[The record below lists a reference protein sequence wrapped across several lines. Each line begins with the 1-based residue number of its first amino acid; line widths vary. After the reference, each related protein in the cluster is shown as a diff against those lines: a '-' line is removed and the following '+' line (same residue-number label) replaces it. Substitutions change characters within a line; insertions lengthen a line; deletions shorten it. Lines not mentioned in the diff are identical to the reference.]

1 LYEPDCKSSYTKG
14 NVILALETP
23 YMLTAKNRVVR
34 GYKDSVCL
42 KCISSQ
48 KIGNTANLGAQTLT
62 KQLTV
67 TQSSKCLGT
76 LKIKEI
82 PLGPL
87 LNLNHDSP

>member
-1 LYEPDCKSSYTKG
+1 
-14 NVILALETP
+14 
-23 YMLTAKNRVVR
+23 MLTASNKVIK

-62 KQLTV
+62 KQLTI
-67 TQSSKCLGT
+67 TQSSKCLST
-76 LKIKEI
+76 LENKEI
-82 PLGPL
+82 PLGPY